1 MEFQVIMEEDF
12 QVKMPRVSEQQSVP
26 RESPM
31 VEKLSM
37 AAAGSHKWEAVTV
50 RSSKWHV
57 LGRQ

>member
-1 MEFQVIMEEDF
+1 MEEDI

-26 RESPM
+26 RERLV
-31 VEKLSM
+31 VEKLSV
-37 AAAGSHKWEAVTV
+37 AAAGSHKWEAVTF